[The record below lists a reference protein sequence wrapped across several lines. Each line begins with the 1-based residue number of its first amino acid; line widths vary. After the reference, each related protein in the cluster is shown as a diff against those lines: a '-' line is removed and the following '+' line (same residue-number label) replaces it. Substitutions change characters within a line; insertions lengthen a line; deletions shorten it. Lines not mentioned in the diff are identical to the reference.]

1 MRSDLKGFLSRYK
14 GRVAGVI
21 IAAIICVLI
30 FTIGFW
36 ATLLIS
42 VIVAAGYFIGKAAD
56 TGDNMGE
63 RVAQML
69 ERRLPSGRK

>member
-14 GRVAGVI
+14 GRIAGVI
-21 IAAIICVLI
+21 IAGIVCVLI

-56 TGDNMGE
+56 TGNNMGE
-63 RVAQML
+63 RVAEMI
-69 ERRLPSGRK
+69 ERRLHNGRK

>member
-1 MRSDLKGFLSRYK
+1 MRSDFKSFLSRYK
-14 GRVAGVI
+14 GRIAGVI

-56 TGDNMGE
+56 SGNNMGE
-63 RVAQML
+63 RVAEMI